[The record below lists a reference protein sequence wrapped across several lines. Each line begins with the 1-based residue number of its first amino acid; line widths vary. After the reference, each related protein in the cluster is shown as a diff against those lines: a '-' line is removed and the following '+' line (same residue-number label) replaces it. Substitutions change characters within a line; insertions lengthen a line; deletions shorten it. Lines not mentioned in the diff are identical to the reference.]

1 MEAESVVGTYNN
13 SDAFYSIWV
22 PFEGSAYGKIG
33 DSFLGEI
40 KKTIFFQSL
49 REFLP
54 MLWFPILR
62 WGFYRCFL

>member
-13 SDAFYSIWV
+13 SNAFYSILV
-22 PFEGSAYGKIG
+22 PFGGSASGKIG
-33 DSFLGEI
+33 GSFLGEI

-54 MLWFPILR
+54 TLLFPTLG